1 MKTLLANVGT
11 GTASGE
17 SPNAAPRP
25 FIACCLSPC
34 LRFPTLGL
42 LFAATLLTAQIPS
55 QDSRNTNTPNTDTHA
70 KLPEF
75 HNLQDWEKRKVQLRK
90 QILSATGLYPM
101 PKRGAPHAEIF
112 GRLQRDGYTIEKVLL
127 ETLPGY
133 YLGGNLYRPL
143 NATNRHPGIVNP
155 HGHWT
160 YGRLENEDLFSGQ
173 ALGIN
178 LAKQGYVVFAYDMV
192 GYNDTIQTPHKF
204 GTPIEQLW
212 SFGPL
217 QLQLWNSL
225 NATDLVASLPD
236 VDATKLAVTG
246 ASGGATQ
253 ALLLN
258 AVDDRISFAAPV
270 NMVSAIMQG
279 GDFCENAPGLRIGTN
294 NVEIAAMFA
303 PKPMLLVSATG
314 DWTKNVPREEFPAI
328 QRIYDL
334 YGKHDNVEVIQIE
347 APHNFNQKSRE
358 GVYRFFANRIL
369 GQPDTPI
376 AEKHVPI
383 EMLQDMLALQGH
395 LLPAGAAN
403 YDGVYKQWQAL
414 NTDQRLSKER
424 LQLTLGAE
432 WPEKVISEKT
442 TTGIVLSRPSVGDR
456 VPGVIID
463 GESPTIL
470 VVGPEGADAAKQT
483 PEVSALMKLHHR
495 ILLIDA
501 FQTGRAIAP
510 RDRSHDHFLTFNWS
524 DDACR
529 VQDILTALAYLQRD
543 APVELFGLGDAAVW
557 AHFAASVAPVPVNL
571 HADLSNFKGT
581 DEDFLRVF
589 NVPGIQRAGGFNP
602 AAKSS
607 ANPPSSGSR

>member
-1 MKTLLANVGT
+1 MRAFTLLFVAGV
-11 GTASGE
+11 
-17 SPNAAPRP
+17 
-25 FIACCLSPC
+25 
-34 LRFPTLGL
+34 
-42 LFAATLLTAQIPS
+42 LTAQIPA
-55 QDSRNTNTPNTDTHA
+55 QDSRNTNTPDTDTHA
-70 KLPEF
+70 TLPAF
-75 HNLQDWEKRKVQLRK
+75 HNLQDWEKRKAYLRK
-90 QILSATGLYPM
+90 QILSAAGLYPM

-112 GRLQRDGYTIEKVLL
+112 GRLNREGYTIEKVLL

-133 YLGGNLYRPL
+133 YLGGNLYRPA
-143 NATNRHPGIVNP
+143 NSAVKHPGIVNP

-204 GTPIEQLW
+204 GTPTEQLW

-225 NATDLVASLPD
+225 NATDFVASLPD

-314 DWTKNVPREEFPAI
+314 DWTKNVPHEEFPAI

-347 APHNFNQKSRE
+347 APHNFNKKSRE
-358 GVYRFFANRIL
+358 GVYRFFAKQIL
-369 GQPDTPI
+369 SQPDQEVP
-376 AEKHVPI
+376 EKRSSI
-383 EMLQDMLALQGH
+383 EMLQDMLALQGRP
-395 LLPAGAAN
+395 LPSNAVS
-403 YDGVYKQWQAL
+403 YDGVYQQWQAL
-414 NTDQRLSKER
+414 NTDLTSAKER
-424 LQLTLGAE
+424 LQLAMGVE
-432 WPEKVISEKT
+432 WPEKVVHENN
-442 TTGIVLSRPSVGDR
+442 GNRIVLSRPAVGDR
-456 VPGVIID
+456 VSGILIEGRGPTALVIDPRGAESARQSPEVAALMRDHRRIFMID
-463 GESPTIL
+463 G
-470 VVGPEGADAAKQT
+470 
-483 PEVSALMKLHHR
+483 
-495 ILLIDA
+495 
-501 FQTGRAIAP
+501 FQTGSSVAP
-510 RDRSHDHFLTFNWS
+510 RKRSHEHFLTFNLS

-529 VQDILTALAYLQRD
+529 VQDILTALVFLHQST
-543 APVELFGLGDAAVW
+543 PVELIGLGDAAVW
-557 AHFAASVAPVPVNL
+557 AYFAAAVAPVPLTL
-571 HADLSNFKGT
+571 HADISHFKGT
-581 DEDFLRVF
+581 DEDFLRVL
-589 NVPGIQRAGGFNP
+589 NIPGIQRAGGLN
-602 AAKSS
+602 AAKL
-607 ANPPSSGSR
+607 ALNPDAKSFASPQSPGLR

>member
-1 MKTLLANVGT
+1 MRAFTLLFVAGV
-11 GTASGE
+11 
-17 SPNAAPRP
+17 
-25 FIACCLSPC
+25 
-34 LRFPTLGL
+34 
-42 LFAATLLTAQIPS
+42 LTAQIPA
-55 QDSRNTNTPNTDTHA
+55 QDSRNTNTPDTDTHA
-70 KLPEF
+70 TLPAF
-75 HNLQDWEKRKVQLRK
+75 HNLQDWEKRKAYLRK
-90 QILSATGLYPM
+90 QILSAAGLYPM

-112 GRLQRDGYTIEKVLL
+112 GRLNREGYTIEKVLL

-133 YLGGNLYRPL
+133 YLGGNLYRPA
-143 NATNRHPGIVNP
+143 NSAVKHPGIVNP

-204 GTPIEQLW
+204 GTPTEQLW

-225 NATDLVASLPD
+225 NATDFVASLPD

-314 DWTKNVPREEFPAI
+314 DWTKNVPHEEFPAI

-358 GVYRFFANRIL
+358 GVYRFFAKQIL
-369 GQPDTPI
+369 SQPDQEVP
-376 AEKHVPI
+376 EKRSSI
-383 EMLQDMLALQGH
+383 EMLQDMLALQGRP
-395 LLPAGAAN
+395 LPSNAVS
-403 YDGVYKQWQAL
+403 YDGVYQQWQAL
-414 NTDQRLSKER
+414 NTDLTSAKER
-424 LQLTLGAE
+424 LQLAMGVE
-432 WPEKVISEKT
+432 WPEKVVHENN
-442 TTGIVLSRPSVGDR
+442 GNRIVLSRPAVGDR
-456 VPGVIID
+456 VSGILIEGRGPTALVIDPRGAESARQSPEVAALMRDHRRIFMID
-463 GESPTIL
+463 G
-470 VVGPEGADAAKQT
+470 
-483 PEVSALMKLHHR
+483 
-495 ILLIDA
+495 
-501 FQTGRAIAP
+501 FQTGSSVAP
-510 RDRSHDHFLTFNWS
+510 RKRSHEHFLTFNLS

-529 VQDILTALAYLQRD
+529 VQDILTALVFLHQST
-543 APVELFGLGDAAVW
+543 PVELIGLGDAAVW
-557 AHFAASVAPVPVNL
+557 AYFAAAVAPVPLTL
-571 HADLSNFKGT
+571 HADISHFKGT
-581 DEDFLRVF
+581 DEDFLRVL
-589 NVPGIQRAGGFNP
+589 NIPGIQRAGGLN
-602 AAKSS
+602 AAKL
-607 ANPPSSGSR
+607 ALNPDAKSFASPQSPGLR

>member
-1 MKTLLANVGT
+1 MRAFTLLFVAGV
-11 GTASGE
+11 
-17 SPNAAPRP
+17 
-25 FIACCLSPC
+25 
-34 LRFPTLGL
+34 
-42 LFAATLLTAQIPS
+42 LTAQIPA
-55 QDSRNTNTPNTDTHA
+55 QDSRNTNTPDTDTHA
-70 KLPEF
+70 TLPQF
-75 HNLQDWEKRKVQLRK
+75 HNLQDWEKRKAYLRK
-90 QILSATGLYPM
+90 QILSAAGLYPM

-112 GRLQRDGYTIEKVLL
+112 GRLNREGYTIEKVLL

-133 YLGGNLYRPL
+133 YLGGNLYRPA
-143 NATNRHPGIVNP
+143 NSAVKHPGIVNP

-204 GTPIEQLW
+204 GTPTEQLW

-225 NATDLVASLPD
+225 NATDFVASLPD

-314 DWTKNVPREEFPAI
+314 DWTKNVPHEEFPAI

-358 GVYRFFANRIL
+358 GVYRFFAKQIL
-369 GQPDTPI
+369 SQPDQEVP
-376 AEKHVPI
+376 EKRSSI
-383 EMLQDMLALQGH
+383 EMLQDMLALQGRP
-395 LLPAGAAN
+395 LPSNAVS
-403 YDGVYKQWQAL
+403 YDGVYQQWQAL
-414 NTDQRLSKER
+414 NTDLTSAKER
-424 LQLTLGAE
+424 LQLAMGVE
-432 WPEKVISEKT
+432 WPEKVVHENN
-442 TTGIVLSRPSVGDR
+442 GNRIVLSRPAVGDR
-456 VPGVIID
+456 VSGILIEGRGPTALVIDPRGAESARQSPEVAALMRDHRRIFMID
-463 GESPTIL
+463 G
-470 VVGPEGADAAKQT
+470 
-483 PEVSALMKLHHR
+483 
-495 ILLIDA
+495 
-501 FQTGRAIAP
+501 FQTGSSVAP
-510 RDRSHDHFLTFNWS
+510 RKRSHEHFLTFNLS

-529 VQDILTALAYLQRD
+529 VQDILTALVFLHQST
-543 APVELFGLGDAAVW
+543 PVELIGLGDAAVW
-557 AHFAASVAPVPVNL
+557 AYFAAAVAPVPLTL
-571 HADLSNFKGT
+571 HADISHFKGT
-581 DEDFLRVF
+581 DEDFLRVL
-589 NVPGIQRAGGFNP
+589 NIPGIQRAGGLN
-602 AAKSS
+602 AAKL
-607 ANPPSSGSR
+607 ALNPDAKSFASPQSPGLR